1 MVELNCS
8 IKDLESIQVGHFG
21 VLTLWRMRTHSAI
34 ADSLIGRDLVLH
46 NKLSGINPSL
56 AKVSEH
62 ARRSF
67 RWCLKG
73 LVVPQLEL
81 GHELLLGL
89 VNRHLD
95 LGYLVLA
102 VP

>member
-21 VLTLWRMRTHSAI
+21 ALILRRMRTHSAI
-34 ADSLIGRDLVLH
+34 ADSLIDQGMGSH

-62 ARRSF
+62 ARDSF
-67 RWCLKG
+67 RWSVKG
-73 LVVPQLEL
+73 VVIPGLEL

-102 VP
+102 AP